1 MENFD
6 AYILKNTPEIVEEL
20 QKMGFTKSKTFEG
33 VHPYIWV
40 SGDKIYETQNIGVEV
55 YNIGEYFGPY
65 GINCGTNLNMFYA
78 LCQAKHL
85 NNYRNY
91 KCYTWEDADEI
102 ELYEDNGVKQFL
114 ENEYWEPWW
123 NFEIRP
129 STKKEIIEHFTK

>member
-1 MENFD
+1 MFSLSARPTEETIVNPYTLKMENFD

-40 SGDKIYETQNIGVEV
+40 SGDKIYETQNVGIGV
-55 YNIGEYFGPY
+55 YDIGEYFGPY

-78 LCQAKHL
+78 LCQAKQL

-91 KCYTWEDADEI
+91 RK
-102 ELYEDNGVKQFL
+102 VK
-114 ENEYWEPWW
+114 
-123 NFEIRP
+123 
-129 STKKEIIEHFTK
+129 K